1 MLPSAEALHLR
12 KVRKIFLRS
21 LHKSFLKAVKAEER
35 AADGRMKSPEA
46 VTEHG
51 WDCSEETCR
60 RTRPPSLLRLPPS
73 PRTDMPMFGRLLAQT
88 RTATLPI
95 PCKVWPVWRSRKTQC
110 IAGRFV
116 MLLDGLCDSIVF
128 RQFIS
133 SNLTQLRRE
142 HDRCPRSGRTA
153 PHGCSPSRQSTRVPG
168 VGPHDRARNREQSR
182 WPPPSPSE

>member
-60 RTRPPSLLRLPPS
+60 RTRPPSLLKLPPCTTNGH
-73 PRTDMPMFGRLLAQT
+73 PHAWL
-88 RTATLPI
+88 TARASKDQDAADT
-95 PCKVWPVWRSRKTQC
+95 VQSSAC
-110 IAGRFV
+110 ITKAG
-116 MLLDGLCDSIVF
+116 
-128 RQFIS
+128 
-133 SNLTQLRRE
+133 
-142 HDRCPRSGRTA
+142 H
-153 PHGCSPSRQSTRVPG
+153 
-168 VGPHDRARNREQSR
+168 
-182 WPPPSPSE
+182 